1 MVRAQ
6 ISGGFRPF
14 PVLRPLS
21 LALGLVLGL
30 PVLGLSAL
38 PSPTLAGPTPA
49 DGPPAQTD
57 ITGEFLAPDV
67 LCPRFRL
74 IDGEEISLDSL
85 PSDPALRPG
94 ARLRLTGRFLR
105 VSRCLQGRAFDVRNL
120 THLP

>member
-1 MVRAQ
+1 MARAQ

-14 PVLRPLS
+14 PVLRPLC
-21 LALGLVLGL
+21 LVLGL
-30 PVLGLSAL
+30 PVLGLFAL
-38 PSPTLAGPTPA
+38 PTLAGPTPA

-105 VSRCLQGRAFDVRNL
+105 ASRCLQGRAFDVRNL